1 VIHAYHNKSPEENMR
16 KWFIALF
23 ISLLVT
29 KLHSEAHKIEIM
41 MTVPR
46 TISTAFERS
55 MMAREDHR
63 IFHEPWN
70 SEHNYRN
77 HLLAEAPPEEIIQA
91 GSYMG
96 IKALLYKHAEE
107 QPVYVKDMI
116 WAIQDELLG
125 DVALLSDPNVIFS
138 LLIRD
143 PARSIESF
151 FLKISQ
157 GASTLAEAVEITRWV
172 FRYDALLFLAE
183 KHREIRG
190 EWPILVE
197 AEELCIMPDA
207 IMRDYCQ
214 RAGIQYL
221 SEALVWEK
229 KMAAEWE
236 HTKHWHEDAAE
247 SRGFFMPA
255 REAKTRFSSVPAQS
269 VADLEAIYQAQKPY
283 YEQLQKIKTAL

>member
-1 VIHAYHNKSPEENMR
+1 MR

-29 KLHSEAHKIEIM
+29 RAYSEAHKIEIM

-55 MMAREDHR
+55 MMAREDHKV
-63 IFHEPWN
+63 FHEPWN
-70 SEHNYRN
+70 SEYVYRN
-77 HLLAEAPPEEIIQA
+77 HLGSAPSEELIQA

-96 IKALLYKHAEE
+96 IKALLYKYAEE
-107 QPVYVKDMI
+107 KPVYVKDMV
-116 WAIQDELLG
+116 WAIQDELIS
-125 DVALLSDPNVIFS
+125 DVDLLSDPNVVLS

-151 FLKISQ
+151 FLKIILGSP
-157 GASTLAEAVEITRWV
+157 TLEEAVEITRWV
-172 FRYDALLFLAE
+172 FRFDALLVLAE
-183 KHREIRG
+183 KYREIRG

-197 AEELCIMPDA
+197 AEELCATPDA
-207 IMRDYCQ
+207 ILRNYCQ

-221 SEALVWEK
+221 PEALVWEK

-247 SRGFFMPA
+247 SRGFFIPA
-255 REAKTRFSSVPAQS
+255 REAKTRFSSVPAQC
-269 VADLEAIYQAQKPY
+269 VTDLEAIYQAQKPY
-283 YEQLQKIKTAL
+283 YEQLQQIKTAL